1 MTRLTWRKT
10 VAVAI
15 TMAAAAVVLA
25 RDVSPQTGAPTAR
38 TARGG
43 VETTAAP
50 ASADATRRGEAWFY
64 QRCSLCHMG
73 RIVKDDVHEPMGP
86 RLEGVLKNALPER
99 EKEVREQI
107 QRGSP
112 RMPGFEYSFT
122 PAEFEELIAYM
133 KTL

>member
-1 MTRLTWRKT
+1 MKRAIWCKT
-10 VAVAI
+10 AAIALAV
-15 TMAAAAVVLA
+15 AAAAVMTPRVGL
-25 RDVSPQTGAPTAR
+25 SQTGVATG
-38 TARGG
+38 T
-43 VETTAAP
+43 P

-73 RIVKDDVHEPMGP
+73 RIVKDDVYEPMGP
-86 RLEGVLKNALPER
+86 KLTLKNATPAR
-99 EKEVREQI
+99 EKAVRDQI

-112 RMPGFEYSFT
+112 RMPGFQYTFT

>member
-1 MTRLTWRKT
+1 MKRVIWRKT
-10 VAVAI
+10 AAVALAI
-15 TMAAAAVVLA
+15 AATAAMLPREA
-25 RDVSPQTGAPTAR
+25 TPQAGAPTAR
-38 TARGG
+38 SERGG
-43 VETTAAP
+43 VETAP

-73 RIVKDDVHEPMGP
+73 RIVKDDVYEPMGP
-86 RLEGVLKNALPER
+86 RLNGVLKNALPER
-99 EKEVREQI
+99 EKAVRAQI

-112 RMPGFEYSFT
+112 RMPGFQYSFA